1 MDQVMNVKINFVGAQ
16 GTGKTTLLETARK
29 DEVFKD
35 FQFCTEIIRDL
46 VKKKN
51 LSINESGN
59 AKSQKVFFDAYNK
72 ILNKDGYISDR
83 CIIDVHA
90 YTNYLYDYKSSNS
103 EKEFQSLYKEI
114 LRENSILKSLNKD
127 SFGIIIYFPIEF
139 ELVDDG
145 IRSLNVYFQEYI
157 DQYIVNTL
165 NKYQLPFYTI
175 RGSVEQRLKQLKEI
189 TFSHVQMLQRNEKM

>member
-16 GTGKTTLLETARK
+16 GTGKTTLLEAARK
-29 DEVFKD
+29 DEAFKD
-35 FQFCTEIIRDL
+35 FQFCTEIVREL

-59 AKSQKVFFDAYNK
+59 AKSQKAFFDAYNR

-90 YTNYLYDYKSSNS
+90 YTNYLFDYKSTND
-103 EKEFQSLYKEI
+103 ENEIQSLYKEI
-114 LRENSILKSLNKD
+114 IRENSILKSLNKD

-145 IRSLNVYFQEYI
+145 IRSLNSYFQEYI
-157 DQYIVNTL
+157 DQYIVDTL
-165 NKYQLPFYTI
+165 NKYQLLFYTI

-189 TFSHVQMLQRNEKM
+189 TFSHVQMLQHNEKM

>member
-16 GTGKTTLLETARK
+16 GTGKTTLLEAARK
-29 DEVFKD
+29 DEAFKD
-35 FQFCTEIIRDL
+35 FQFCTEIVRKF

-59 AKSQKVFFDAYNK
+59 AKSQKAFFDAYNR

-90 YTNYLYDYKSSNS
+90 YTNYLFDYKSTND
-103 EKEFQSLYKEI
+103 ENEIQSLYKEI
-114 LRENSILKSLNKD
+114 IREKSILKSLNKD

-145 IRSLNVYFQEYI
+145 IRSLNSYFQEYI
-157 DQYIVNTL
+157 DQFIVDTL

-189 TFSHVQMLQRNEKM
+189 IFSHVQMLQHNEKM

>member
-16 GTGKTTLLETARK
+16 GTGKTTLLEAARR
-29 DEVFKD
+29 DEYFKD
-35 FQFCTEIIRDL
+35 LQFCTEIVRDL

-59 AKSQKVFFDAYNK
+59 EKSQEIFFDAYNEVLK
-72 ILNKDGYISDR
+72 KDNYISDR
-83 CIIDVHA
+83 CLIDVHA
-90 YTNYLYDYKSSNS
+90 YTNYLFNHPKIDD
-103 EKEFQSLYKEI
+103 EKELQLLCKEI
-114 LRENSILKSLNKD
+114 FREEYILKSLNQK

-145 IRSLNVYFQEYI
+145 VRSLNPDFQRFI
-157 DQYIVNTL
+157 DNEIKDIL
-165 NKYQLPFYTI
+165 DKYQLSFYTI

-189 TFSHVQMLQRNEKM
+189 IFSHVQMLQRNEKM

>member
-1 MDQVMNVKINFVGAQ
+1 MDQAMNVKVNFVGTQ
-16 GTGKTTLLETARK
+16 GTGKTTLLEAARK
-29 DEVFKD
+29 DEAFKD
-35 FQFCTEIIRDL
+35 FQFCTEIVRDL

-72 ILNKDGYISDR
+72 ILNKNGYISDR

-90 YTNYLYDYKSSNS
+90 YTNYLYDYKPIKN
-103 EKEFQSLYKEI
+103 EKEPRSLYKEI

-145 IRSLNVYFQEYI
+145 IRSLNVSFQEYI
-157 DQYIVNTL
+157 DQYIVSIL

-189 TFSHVQMLQRNEKM
+189 TFSHVQTLQRNEKM

>member
-1 MDQVMNVKINFVGAQ
+1 MDQVMNVKVNFVGAQ
-16 GTGKTTLLETARK
+16 GTGKTTLLEAARK
-29 DEVFKD
+29 DEAFKD
-35 FQFCTEIIRDL
+35 FQFCTEIVRDL

-59 AKSQKVFFDAYNK
+59 AKSQKVFFDVYNK
-72 ILNKDGYISDR
+72 ILNKNGYISDR

-90 YTNYLYDYKSSNS
+90 YTNYLYDYKPIEN
-103 EKEFQSLYKEI
+103 EKELQSLYKEI

>member
-51 LSINESGN
+51 FSINESGN
-59 AKSQKVFFDAYNK
+59 VKSQKVFFDAYNK

>member
-1 MDQVMNVKINFVGAQ
+1 MNVKINFVGAQ
-16 GTGKTTLLETARK
+16 GTGKTTLLEAARK
-29 DEVFKD
+29 DEAFKD
-35 FQFCTEIIRDL
+35 FQFCTEIVRKF

-59 AKSQKVFFDAYNK
+59 AKSQKAFFDAYNR

-90 YTNYLYDYKSSNS
+90 YTNYLFDYKSTND
-103 EKEFQSLYKEI
+103 ENEIQSLYKEI
-114 LRENSILKSLNKD
+114 IREKSILKSLNKD

-145 IRSLNVYFQEYI
+145 IRSLNSYFQEYI
-157 DQYIVNTL
+157 DQFIVDTL

-189 TFSHVQMLQRNEKM
+189 IFSHVQMLQHNEKM

>member
-35 FQFCTEIIRDL
+35 FQFCTEIVRDL

>member
-1 MDQVMNVKINFVGAQ
+1 MDQVMNVKVNFVGAQ
-16 GTGKTTLLETARK
+16 GTGKTTLLEAARK
-29 DEVFKD
+29 DEAFKN
-35 FQFCTEIIRDL
+35 FQFCTEIVRDL

-189 TFSHVQMLQRNEKM
+189 TFSHIQMLQCNEKT

>member
-16 GTGKTTLLETARK
+16 GTGKTTLLEAARK

-35 FQFCTEIIRDL
+35 FQFCTEIVRDL

-83 CIIDVHA
+83 CILDVHA

-103 EKEFQSLYKEI
+103 EKELQSLYKEI
-114 LRENSILKSLNKD
+114 LREESILKSLNKD

-139 ELVDDG
+139 KLVDDG
-145 IRSLNVYFQEYI
+145 VRSLNIYFQEYI

>member
-16 GTGKTTLLETARK
+16 GTGKTTLLEAARR
-29 DEVFKD
+29 DEYFKD
-35 FQFCTEIIRDL
+35 FQFCTEIVRDL

-59 AKSQKVFFDAYNK
+59 AKSQKVFFDAYNE
-72 ILNKDGYISDR
+72 ILNKDSYISDR

-90 YTNYLYDYKSSNS
+90 YTNYLFDYNS
-103 EKEFQSLYKEI
+103 TNDEKEIQSFYKEI
-114 LRENSILKSLNKD
+114 LREKSILKSLNKN

-145 IRSLNVYFQEYI
+145 IRSLNSYFQEYI
-157 DQYIVNTL
+157 NQFIVDTL
-165 NKYQLPFYTI
+165 NEYRLPFYTI

-189 TFSHVQMLQRNEKM
+189 IFLSCPDVAT

>member
-16 GTGKTTLLETARK
+16 GTGKTTLLEAARK
-29 DEVFKD
+29 DEAFKD
-35 FQFCTEIIRDL
+35 FQFCTEIVREL

-59 AKSQKVFFDAYNK
+59 AKSQKAFFDAYNR

-189 TFSHVQMLQRNEKM
+189 MFSHVQMLQRNEKM

>member
-16 GTGKTTLLETARK
+16 GTGKTTLLEAARR
-29 DEVFKD
+29 DEYFKD
-35 FQFCTEIIRDL
+35 FQFCTEIVRDL

-189 TFSHVQMLQRNEKM
+189 TFSHVQMLQCNEKM

>member
-35 FQFCTEIIRDL
+35 FQFCTEIVRDL

-189 TFSHVQMLQRNEKM
+189 TFSHVQMLQCNEKM

>member
-1 MDQVMNVKINFVGAQ
+1 MNVKINFVGAQ
-16 GTGKTTLLETARK
+16 GTGKTTLLEAARK
-29 DEVFKD
+29 DEAFKD
-35 FQFCTEIIRDL
+35 FQFCTEIVREL

-59 AKSQKVFFDAYNK
+59 AKSQKAFFDAYNR

-145 IRSLNVYFQEYI
+145 IRSLNSYFQEYI
-157 DQYIVNTL
+157 DQFIVDTL

-189 TFSHVQMLQRNEKM
+189 IFSHVQMLQHNEKM

>member
-1 MDQVMNVKINFVGAQ
+1 MNVKINFVGAQ

-51 LSINESGN
+51 FSINESGN
-59 AKSQKVFFDAYNK
+59 VKSQKVFFDAYNK

>member
-1 MDQVMNVKINFVGAQ
+1 MDQVMNVKVNFVGTQ
-16 GTGKTTLLETARK
+16 GTGKTTLLEAARK
-29 DEVFKD
+29 DEAFKD
-35 FQFCTEIIRDL
+35 FQFCTEIVRDL

>member
-59 AKSQKVFFDAYNK
+59 VKSQKVF
-72 ILNKDGYISDR
+72 LML
-83 CIIDVHA
+83 II
-90 YTNYLYDYKSSNS
+90 K
-103 EKEFQSLYKEI
+103 F
-114 LRENSILKSLNKD
+114 
-127 SFGIIIYFPIEF
+127 
-139 ELVDDG
+139 
-145 IRSLNVYFQEYI
+145 
-157 DQYIVNTL
+157 
-165 NKYQLPFYTI
+165 
-175 RGSVEQRLKQLKEI
+175 
-189 TFSHVQMLQRNEKM
+189 

>member
-1 MDQVMNVKINFVGAQ
+1 MDQVMNVKVNFVGAQ
-16 GTGKTTLLETARK
+16 GTGKTTLLEAARK
-29 DEVFKD
+29 DEAFKN
-35 FQFCTEIIRDL
+35 FQFCTEIVRDL

-72 ILNKDGYISDR
+72 ILNKDGCISDR

-189 TFSHVQMLQRNEKM
+189 TFSHVQMLQCNEKI

>member
-1 MDQVMNVKINFVGAQ
+1 MDQVMNVKVNFVGTQ
-16 GTGKTTLLETARK
+16 GTGKTTLLEAARK
-29 DEVFKD
+29 DEAFKD
-35 FQFCTEIIRDL
+35 FQFCTEIVRDL

-72 ILNKDGYISDR
+72 ILNKNGYISDR

-90 YTNYLYDYKSSNS
+90 YTNYLYDYKPIENK
-103 EKEFQSLYKEI
+103 KELQSLYKEI

-145 IRSLNVYFQEYI
+145 IRSLNVSFQEYI
-157 DQYIVNTL
+157 DQYIVSIL

-189 TFSHVQMLQRNEKM
+189 TFSHVQTLQRNEKM

>member
-1 MDQVMNVKINFVGAQ
+1 MDQVMNVKVNFVGAQ
-16 GTGKTTLLETARK
+16 GTGKTTLLEAARK
-29 DEVFKD
+29 DEAFKN
-35 FQFCTEIIRDL
+35 FQFCTEIVRDL

-59 AKSQKVFFDAYNK
+59 AKSQKVFFDTYNK
-72 ILNKDGYISDR
+72 ILNKDGCISDR

-189 TFSHVQMLQRNEKM
+189 TFSHVQMLQCNEKM

>member
-16 GTGKTTLLETARK
+16 GTGKTTLLEAARK
-29 DEVFKD
+29 DECFKD
-35 FQFCTEIIRDL
+35 FQFCTEIVRDL

-59 AKSQKVFFDAYNK
+59 EKSQEIFFDAYNK
-72 ILNKDGYISDR
+72 ILNKDNYISDR
-83 CIIDVHA
+83 CLIDVHA
-90 YTNYLYDYKSSNS
+90 YTNYLFNHPKIDD
-103 EKEFQSLYKEI
+103 EKELQLLCKEI
-114 LRENSILKSLNKD
+114 FREEYILKSLNQK

-145 IRSLNVYFQEYI
+145 VRSLNPDFQRFI
-157 DQYIVNTL
+157 DNEIKDIL
-165 NKYQLPFYTI
+165 DKYQLSFYTI

-189 TFSHVQMLQRNEKM
+189 IFSHVQMLQRNEKM

>member
-59 AKSQKVFFDAYNK
+59 VKSQKVFFDAYNK

-189 TFSHVQMLQRNEKM
+189 TFSYVQMLQRNEKM

>member
-59 AKSQKVFFDAYNK
+59 VKSQKVFFDAYNK

-189 TFSHVQMLQRNEKM
+189 TFSHVQMLQRNEKI

>member
-1 MDQVMNVKINFVGAQ
+1 MDQVMNVKVNFAGTQ
-16 GTGKTTLLETARK
+16 GTGKTTLLEAARK
-29 DEVFKD
+29 DEAFKD
-35 FQFCTEIIRDL
+35 FQFCTEIVRDL

-90 YTNYLYDYKSSNS
+90 YTNYLYDYKPIKN
-103 EKEFQSLYKEI
+103 EKELRSIYKEI
-114 LRENSILKSLNKD
+114 LREDSILKSLNKD

-189 TFSHVQMLQRNEKM
+189 TFSHVQTLQRNEKM

>member
-16 GTGKTTLLETARK
+16 GTGKTTLLEAARR
-29 DEVFKD
+29 DEYFKD
-35 FQFCTEIIRDL
+35 FQFCTEIVRDL

-83 CIIDVHA
+83 CILDVHA

-175 RGSVEQRLKQLKEI
+175 RGSVEQRLKQLKET
-189 TFSHVQMLQRNEKM
+189 TFSHVQMLQCNEKM

>member
-1 MDQVMNVKINFVGAQ
+1 MNVKINFVGAQ
-16 GTGKTTLLETARK
+16 GTGKTTLLEAARR
-29 DEVFKD
+29 DEYFKD
-35 FQFCTEIIRDL
+35 FQFCTEIVRDL

-83 CIIDVHA
+83 CILDVHA

-189 TFSHVQMLQRNEKM
+189 TFSHVQMLQCNEKM

>member
-59 AKSQKVFFDAYNK
+59 VKSQKVFFDAYNK

-175 RGSVEQRLKQLKEI
+175 RGSIEQRLKQLKEI

>member
-1 MDQVMNVKINFVGAQ
+1 MDQVMNVKVNFVGTQ
-16 GTGKTTLLETARK
+16 GTGKTTLLEAARK
-29 DEVFKD
+29 DEAFKN
-35 FQFCTEIIRDL
+35 FQFCTEIVRDL

>member
-59 AKSQKVFFDAYNK
+59 VKSQKVFFDAYNK

-189 TFSHVQMLQRNEKM
+189 TFSHVQMLQRNEKC

>member
-16 GTGKTTLLETARK
+16 GTGKTTLLEAARK

-35 FQFCTEIIRDL
+35 FQFCTEIVRDL

-83 CIIDVHA
+83 CILDVHA

-103 EKEFQSLYKEI
+103 EKELRSLYKEI

-189 TFSHVQMLQRNEKM
+189 TFSHV

>member
-35 FQFCTEIIRDL
+35 FQFCTEIVRDL

-145 IRSLNVYFQEYI
+145 IRSLNVYFQECI

>member
-16 GTGKTTLLETARK
+16 GTGKTTLLEAARK
-29 DEVFKD
+29 DEAFKD
-35 FQFCTEIIRDL
+35 FQFCTEIVREL

-59 AKSQKVFFDAYNK
+59 AKSQKAFFDAYNR

-145 IRSLNVYFQEYI
+145 IRSLNSYFQEYI
-157 DQYIVNTL
+157 DQFIVDTL

-189 TFSHVQMLQRNEKM
+189 IFSHVQMLQHNEKM

>member
-1 MDQVMNVKINFVGAQ
+1 MDQVMNVKVNFVGAQ
-16 GTGKTTLLETARK
+16 GTGKTTLLEAARK
-29 DEVFKD
+29 DEAFKN

-59 AKSQKVFFDAYNK
+59 VKSQKVFFDAYNK

-189 TFSHVQMLQRNEKM
+189 TFSHVQMLQCNEKM

>member
-1 MDQVMNVKINFVGAQ
+1 MDQVMNVKVNFVGTQ
-16 GTGKTTLLETARK
+16 GTGKTTLLEAARK
-29 DEVFKD
+29 DEAFKD
-35 FQFCTEIIRDL
+35 FQFCTEIVRDL

-72 ILNKDGYISDR
+72 ILNKNGYISDR

-90 YTNYLYDYKSSNS
+90 YTNYLYDYKPIKN
-103 EKEFQSLYKEI
+103 EKEPQSLYKEI

-145 IRSLNVYFQEYI
+145 IRSLNVSFQEYI
-157 DQYIVNTL
+157 DQYIVSIL

-189 TFSHVQMLQRNEKM
+189 TFSHVQMLQCNEKM

>member
-1 MDQVMNVKINFVGAQ
+1 MDQAMNVKINFVGAQ
-16 GTGKTTLLETARK
+16 GTGKTTLLEAARK
-29 DEVFKD
+29 DEYFKD
-35 FQFCTEIIRDL
+35 FKFCTEIVRDL

-72 ILNKDGYISDR
+72 ILNKDNYISDR
-83 CIIDVHA
+83 CTIDVYA
-90 YTNYLYDYKSSNS
+90 YTNYLFDYKSTND
-103 EKEFQSLYKEI
+103 ENEIQSLYKEI
-114 LRENSILKSLNKD
+114 LREKSILKSLNKD

-145 IRSLNVYFQEYI
+145 IRSLNSYFQEYI
-157 DQYIVNTL
+157 DQFIIDTL
-165 NKYQLPFYTI
+165 NEYQLPFYTI

-189 TFSHVQMLQRNEKM
+189 IFLSCPNVAT

>member
-1 MDQVMNVKINFVGAQ
+1 MDQVMNVKINFVGTQ
-16 GTGKTTLLETARK
+16 GTGKTTLLEAARK
-29 DEVFKD
+29 DEAFKD
-35 FQFCTEIIRDL
+35 FQFCTEIVRDL

-59 AKSQKVFFDAYNK
+59 TRSQKVFFDAYNK

-83 CIIDVHA
+83 CILDVHA

-103 EKEFQSLYKEI
+103 EKELRSLYKEI

>member
-1 MDQVMNVKINFVGAQ
+1 MDQVMNVKVNFVGAQ
-16 GTGKTTLLETARK
+16 GTGKTTLLEAARK
-29 DEVFKD
+29 DEAFKN
-35 FQFCTEIIRDL
+35 FQFCTEIVRDL

-83 CIIDVHA
+83 CILDVHA
-90 YTNYLYDYKSSNS
+90 YTNYLYDCEPSNS
-103 EKEFQSLYKEI
+103 EKELRSLYKEI
-114 LRENSILKSLNKD
+114 LRENSVLKSLNKD
-127 SFGIIIYFPIEF
+127 SFGLIIYFPIEF

-189 TFSHVQMLQRNEKM
+189 TFSHVQMLQHNEKM

>member
-35 FQFCTEIIRDL
+35 FQFCTEIVRDL

-189 TFSHVQMLQRNEKM
+189 TFSHVQMLQRNKKM

>member
-16 GTGKTTLLETARK
+16 GTGKTTLLEAARK

-35 FQFCTEIIRDL
+35 FQFCTEIVRDL

-83 CIIDVHA
+83 CILDVHA

-103 EKEFQSLYKEI
+103 EKELRSLYKEI